1 MLDLRFNIYLAT
13 DDGPH
18 APEGPG
24 WYVLAT
30 YTDNNP
36 EGHPTLYE
44 VIPHVRLPAG
54 EMEKLA
60 QVIDNFVK
68 SKPQNWSQNIHTSG
82 ADTTARNAVRIANE
96 EAQAAIK
103 AQIAYLQT
111 AQQQL
116 EILSNRV
123 TEFDNPDAA

>member
-1 MLDLRFNIYLAT
+1 MLDLRFNIYLAAE
-13 DDGPH
+13 DGPH

-30 YTDNNP
+30 YTDGATP
-36 EGHPTLYE
+36 PVLYE
-44 VIPHVRLPAG
+44 VIPHVRIPAG

-68 SKPQNWSQNIHTSG
+68 DKPQNWSQNIHTAG

-96 EAQAAIK
+96 RAQAAIK
-103 AQIAYLQT
+103 ERIAYLQT

-116 EILSNRV
+116 EMLANRV